1 MNSVDPKDLKKELA
15 ELRKDFEKF
24 KGQYHIDGT
33 GRVSLSNKV
42 LTVDRTVALSDILNR
57 ISNAEARLNAMQDLS
72 ATASPTFGGLI
83 IPALST
89 GFVKAVSGLV
99 IPWPSIL
106 NTDFGVLGTL
116 NYLAKFGKTGLSNS
130 LIFDNGTSVG
140 IGTTSPNIGAGTG
153 RTVLTVSGVSGTNFG
168 GIELA
173 SPGAG
178 TGQLLGYL
186 AWASSGSAATYNTP
200 AYIGAWLDAAGTAT
214 KLGASLRFFTQP
226 DNTAGALERMRIDSA
241 GNVGVGTTSPKS
253 PLHVVGLPSYATNA
267 AAIAAGLTAG
277 AFYIL
282 TGTGSLMVVV

>member
-116 NYLAKFGKTGLSNS
+116 NYLAKFGETGLSNS

-140 IGTTSPNIGAGTG
+140 I
-153 RTVLTVSGVSGTNFG
+153 
-168 GIELA
+168 
-173 SPGAG
+173 
-178 TGQLLGYL
+178 
-186 AWASSGSAATYNTP
+186 
-200 AYIGAWLDAAGTAT
+200 
-214 KLGASLRFFTQP
+214 
-226 DNTAGALERMRIDSA
+226 
-241 GNVGVGTTSPKS
+241 GTTSPKS